1 VRPLFALSI
10 GLLGAVSLHAWRG
23 HAAPAAPLPLKT
35 APLKTAPLK
44 TAPSKTAP
52 LTAAPEKTKPLNGSH
67 QRSPAHDPKPTEL
80 RLLAVGGG
88 ATPEYTE
95 VSLEQ
100 DIELVIKVFPAPAL
114 SLFAG
119 GSESDSVRTLD
130 PKANSDALLSQL
142 GELFDPRSGRD
153 SNYRRTSLVAQ
164 PASLENFES
173 SFVKALASGQEPLFV
188 YIASHGLQGEHP
200 RDNHVELWG
209 GEPLTVS
216 LLDELEGE
224 STRPLRLVITSCYSG
239 GFADLAFA
247 HAEPS
252 AGPTRAPRCGLF
264 AGTWDRQTSG
274 CDPNPDRR
282 RQESYSIHLLHA
294 LRGEDRDGK
303 RLPPDELDLDGD
315 GKISLLEAHTRAR
328 IASHSIDVPTT
339 TSERYLREVEHL
351 AAKPGK
357 PNPKLLPEEAA
368 VIARLGARLKL
379 TTQAAAQK
387 HYDSLSA
394 KLDAL
399 DAELDRSD
407 AELERAQGHLKAALL
422 ARWAVLSDPY
432 HPEFAPTLSQHA
444 DAIRQALTES
454 PLARAYQAAHSRSD
468 ELIERANALDP
479 DEAVALRLVR
489 AYETLAL
496 ATSLSARGGP
506 AYAHYKDLLTCE
518 RSVP

>member
-1 VRPLFALSI
+1 
-10 GLLGAVSLHAWRG
+10 
-23 HAAPAAPLPLKT
+23 
-35 APLKTAPLK
+35 
-44 TAPSKTAP
+44 
-52 LTAAPEKTKPLNGSH
+52 
-67 QRSPAHDPKPTEL
+67 
-80 RLLAVGGG
+80 LLAVGGG

-100 DIELVIKVFPAPAL
+100 DIELVTKVFPAPGL
-114 SLFAG
+114 SLFGG
-119 GSESDSVRTLD
+119 GSDSASVRTLD
-130 PKANSDALLSQL
+130 PKAQSDTLLAQL
-142 GELFDPRSGRD
+142 GELFDPRKGRD
-153 SNYRRTSLVAQ
+153 SNYRRPSLVAQ

-173 SFVKALASGQEPLFV
+173 IFVKALASGQEPLFV
-188 YIASHGLQGEHP
+188 YIAAHGLQGEHP

-216 LLDELEGE
+216 LLDELEGD

-247 HAEPS
+247 HADPS

-282 RQESYSIHLLHA
+282 SQESYSIHLLHA

-303 RLPPDELDLDGD
+303 HLPPDELDLDGD

-339 TSERYLREVEHL
+339 TSERYLREVEHI
-351 AAKPGK
+351 AAKSK
-357 PNPKLLPEEAA
+357 PNPKLLPEEVA
-368 VIARLGARLKL
+368 VITRLGARLKL
-379 TTQAAAQK
+379 TSQAAAQK
-387 HYDSLSA
+387 YYDALCV

-399 DAELDRSD
+399 DDELERAD
-407 AELERAQGHLKAALL
+407 AEFERAQGHLKTALL
-422 ARWAVLSDPY
+422 GRWAVLSDPY
-432 HPEFAPTLSQHA
+432 HPDFAATLSEHA
-444 DAIRQALTES
+444 ESIRQALLES
-454 PLARAYQAAHSRSD
+454 PLARAYQAARAHSD
-468 ELIERANALDP
+468 ELLQRANSLDP

-496 ATSLSARGGP
+496 ATTLSASGGP
-506 AYAHYKDLLTCE
+506 RYAHYQELLRCE